1 MISTPLQLERK
12 LAWVYLINL
21 VFYLIPLAINPYP
34 SWKIALSFA
43 VLIPFIASYFW
54 TYKCNSRSAYLPILI
69 MVAIAIAI
77 TPINPGSI
85 SLFTFAAFF
94 IGFFYPLRTCLLA
107 IAALIGLLFA
117 LNEIYH
123 FNSYYFP
130 LYGSGLV
137 LGVGMFGVAERRR
150 YRHKLKEQQSAQE
163 ITTLATML
171 ERERIARDLH
181 DIMGHSLSSI
191 ALKAELAEKLIA
203 KQEYELAST
212 QLTELGQIARESLSQ
227 IRHTVSDYKH
237 KGLESCVTQLC
248 KSLRDKGLSVELSGE
263 LPKLGATTESQ
274 LSLILTELINN
285 ILRHSGAS
293 ECSIHFS
300 KQSDRLLLEVKDNA
314 VAKPFIEGNGLTG
327 IRERLDSLGGSLSYN
342 LEQGYTFTVSLPL
355 QGATH

>member
-1 MISTPLQLERK
+1 MISTHLQLERK

-21 VFYLIPLAINPYP
+21 VFYLIPLAINAYP
-34 SWKIALSFA
+34 AWKIALSFA

-54 TYKCNSRSAYLPILI
+54 AYKCNQNSAYRPILM
-69 MVAIAIAI
+69 MVAIATAI

-117 LNEIYH
+117 LNEIYD

-150 YRHKLKEQQSAQE
+150 HQHKLKEQQSTQE
-163 ITTLATML
+163 ISTLAAMV

-191 ALKAELAEKLIA
+191 ALKAELAEKLLA
-203 KQEYELAST
+203 KQEYQLAT
-212 QLTELGQIARESLSQ
+212 IQLNELGQIARESLSQ

-237 KGLESCVTQLC
+237 KGLADSVTQLC
-248 KSLRDKGLSVELSGE
+248 KLLREKGVSVELTGNI
-263 LPKLGATTESQ
+263 PKLPARMESQ
-274 LSLILTELINN
+274 LGLIVTELVNN

-293 ECSIHFS
+293 QCIIDFIQQPD
-300 KQSDRLLLEVKDNA
+300 KLVVEVKDNGPS
-314 VAKPFIEGNGLTG
+314 KPIAEGNGLTG

-342 LEQGYTFTVSLPL
+342 LEQGYAFTVSLPL
-355 QGATH
+355 QGATD